1 MVEIPEA
8 YRAVILKDV
17 SFFSIFGSV
26 AHWVVVHALNL
37 FLKENCIDSNF
48 VSIFHFL
55 LVLLS
60 DFIHDSHLF
69 RDVTLYSLGQTLLID
84 FLS

>member
-8 YRAVILKDV
+8 YGTVILKDV
-17 SFFSIFGSV
+17 PFLSIFGSV
-26 AHWVVVHALNL
+26 PHWVVVHALNL

-60 DFIHDSHLF
+60 DFIHDSYLF
-69 RDVTLYSLGQTLLID
+69 RDVSFYSLRETLLID